1 VSQAILLAELAA
13 AGGAYAWAARRVPHW
28 PRARCAC
35 FLAGLA
41 ALAVALVALDGAAG
55 RRLSA
60 HMVQH
65 LVLVF
70 VAAPLLVL
78 GSPVALGLR
87 AAGAPARRVLRLA
100 GLAHP
105 VTGWVALCA
114 VMALTHVTGLYQAA
128 LEHPLV
134 HAGEH
139 VAYVLAA
146 VLFWRPVLG
155 ADPVPR
161 KPGAVGRLLYLMLA
175 AGPLAVVGIAM
186 QGSSHPWYAA
196 YAAPGALADQ
206 HRAGSLMWVG
216 GGLALAAI
224 TVAAAW
230 SALAREHR
238 RRLAYERRAAA

>member
-1 VSQAILLAELAA
+1 VSRAILLAELAA
-13 AGGAYAWAARRVPHW
+13 VAAAYAWAARRVPPW
-28 PRARCAC
+28 PRARGAC

-41 ALAVALVALDGAAG
+41 ALAVALVALDGAAH

-87 AAGAPARRVLRLA
+87 AAGAPARRVLRLP

-105 VTGWVALCA
+105 VVGWVALCA

-139 VAYVLAA
+139 VAYVVAA

-155 ADPVPR
+155 ADPVPH

-175 AGPLAVVGIAM
+175 AGPLAVVGVAM
-186 QGSSHPWYAA
+186 QGSSHAWYAA

-206 HRAGSLMWVG
+206 HRAGSIMWVG
-216 GGLALAAI
+216 GGLVLAAI

-230 SALAREHR
+230 SAIAREHR
-238 RRLAYERRAAA
+238 RQLAYERRAAA